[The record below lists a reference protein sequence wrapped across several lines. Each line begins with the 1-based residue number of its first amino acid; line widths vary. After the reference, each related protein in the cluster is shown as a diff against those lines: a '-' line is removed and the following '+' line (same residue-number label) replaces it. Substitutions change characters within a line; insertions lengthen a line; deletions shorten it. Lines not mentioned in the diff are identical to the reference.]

1 LEMEPYVYWFL
12 LAFGLLA
19 LEMAT
24 GTFYMLIVSI
34 ALGLAGIGGL
44 LGLNL
49 PLQIT
54 LSAVASIIGTVIL
67 RRMKGMRTGK
77 MISQSLDIGQSVRV
91 ISWLEDGIARVH
103 YRGTEWDAELE
114 SSSVPRDGV
123 LYIKAIQGSKL
134 ILTPYKLHQQLD

>member
-1 LEMEPYVYWFL
+1 MEMEPYVYWFL

-19 LEMAT
+19 LEMVT

-34 ALGLAGIGGL
+34 ALGLAGIAAL
-44 LGLNL
+44 FGLNL

-54 LSAVASIIGTVIL
+54 LSAAASIIGTVIL
-67 RRMKGMRTGK
+67 RRMKGMHTGK

-91 ISWLEDGIARVH
+91 ISWLEDGVARVH

-134 ILTPYKLHQQLD
+134 ILTPYKPHQQ

>member
-1 LEMEPYVYWFL
+1 MEPYVYWFL

-34 ALGLAGIGGL
+34 ALGLAGIAAL

-54 LSAVASIIGTVIL
+54 LSAVTSIMGTVIL
-67 RRMKGMRTGK
+67 YRMNGARTTGK

-91 ISWLEDGIARVH
+91 ISWREDGVARVH
-103 YRGTEWDAELE
+103 YRGTEWDAELD
-114 SSSVPRDGV
+114 SSSLQRDGV

-134 ILTPYKLHQQLD
+134 ILTPYKPQQQ

>member
-1 LEMEPYVYWFL
+1 MEPYVYWFL

-24 GTFYMLIVSI
+24 GSFYMLIVSI
-34 ALGLAGIGGL
+34 ALGLAGIAAL

-54 LSAVASIIGTVIL
+54 LSAVASIMGIVIL

>member
-1 LEMEPYVYWFL
+1 MKPYVYWFL

-34 ALGLAGIGGL
+34 ALGLAGIGAL
-44 LGLNL
+44 FGLNL

-67 RRMKGMRTGK
+67 RRMKGTHTEI
-77 MISQSLDIGQSVRV
+77 ISQSLDIGQSVRI
-91 ISWLEDGIARVH
+91 ISWREDGIARVH

-114 SSSVPRDGV
+114 ASSVPHNSV

-134 ILTPYKLHQQLD
+134 ILTPYKPR

>member
-1 LEMEPYVYWFL
+1 MHLEPYIYWFL

-24 GTFYMLIVSI
+24 GTFYILIVSI
-34 ALGLAGIGGL
+34 AAGLGGIAAL

-54 LSAVASIIGTVIL
+54 LSAVASIIGTVML
-67 RRMKGMRTGK
+67 RRMRGTATGK
-77 MISQSLDIGQSVRV
+77 MTSQSLDIGQSVQV
-91 ISWLEDGIARVH
+91 ISWREDGVARVH

-114 SSSVPRDGV
+114 SPSLPRDGV

-134 ILTPYKLHQQLD
+134 ILTPDKPQQQ

>member
-1 LEMEPYVYWFL
+1 MEIEPYIFWFL

-34 ALGLAGIGGL
+34 ALGLAGIGAL
-44 LGLNL
+44 LGLNV

-54 LSAVASIIGTVIL
+54 FCAAASIIGTVLL
-67 RRMKGMRTGK
+67 RRMKGVRIGK
-77 MISQSLDIGQSVRV
+77 MISQSLDIGQSVQV
-91 ISWLEDGIARVH
+91 LSWREDGVARVH

-114 SSSVPRDGV
+114 SSSLTRDGI

-134 ILTPYKLHQQLD
+134 ILTPYKPQQ

>member
-1 LEMEPYVYWFL
+1 MEMEPYVYWFL

-34 ALGLAGIGGL
+34 ALGLAGIAAL

-67 RRMKGMRTGK
+67 RHMKGMRTGK

-91 ISWLEDGIARVH
+91 ISWLEDGVARVH

-134 ILTPYKLHQQLD
+134 ILTPYKPHQQ

>member
-1 LEMEPYVYWFL
+1 LEIEPYIFWFL

-34 ALGLAGIGGL
+34 ALGLAGIGAL
-44 LGLNL
+44 LGLNV

-54 LSAVASIIGTVIL
+54 FCAAASIIGTVLL
-67 RRMKGMRTGK
+67 RRMKGVRIGK
-77 MISQSLDIGQSVRV
+77 MISQSLDIGQSVQV
-91 ISWLEDGIARVH
+91 LSWREDGVARVH

-114 SSSVPRDGV
+114 SSSLTRDGI

-134 ILTPYKLHQQLD
+134 ILTPYKPQQ

>member
-1 LEMEPYVYWFL
+1 MEPYVYWFL

-34 ALGLAGIGGL
+34 AFGLAGIGAL

-49 PLQIT
+49 PLQVT

-91 ISWLEDGIARVH
+91 ISWLEGGIARVH

>member
-1 LEMEPYVYWFL
+1 MEPYVYWFL

-34 ALGLAGIGGL
+34 ALGLAGIGAL

-54 LSAVASIIGTVIL
+54 LSAVASIMGTVIL

-134 ILTPYKLHQQLD
+134 ILTSYKLHQQLD

>member
-1 LEMEPYVYWFL
+1 MHLEPYIYWFL

-24 GTFYMLIVSI
+24 GTFHMLLVSL
-34 ALGLAGIGGL
+34 ASGLAGIAAL

-67 RRMKGMRTGK
+67 HRMRGTPTGK
-77 MISQSLDIGQSVRV
+77 MTSQSFDIGQSVQV
-91 ISWLEDGIARVH
+91 ISWREDGVARVH

-114 SSSVPRDGV
+114 SPSLPRDGV

-134 ILTPYKLHQQLD
+134 ILTPDKPQQQ

>member
-34 ALGLAGIGGL
+34 ALGLAGIAAL

-54 LSAVASIIGTVIL
+54 LCAVASIIGTVIL

-77 MISQSLDIGQSVRV
+77 IISQSLDIGQSVRV
-91 ISWLEDGIARVH
+91 ISWHGDGDARVH

-114 SSSVPRDGV
+114 SSSLPRDGV

-134 ILTPYKLHQQLD
+134 ILTPYKPQ

>member
-1 LEMEPYVYWFL
+1 MEPYVYWFL

-34 ALGLAGIGGL
+34 ALGLAGIGAL

-54 LSAVASIIGTVIL
+54 LSAVASIIGTVLL

-77 MISQSLDIGQSVRV
+77 MISQSLDIGESVRV
-91 ISWLEDGIARVH
+91 ISWLKDGVARVH

-114 SSSVPRDGV
+114 SSGVPRDGE

-134 ILTPYKLHQQLD
+134 ILTPYKPH

>member
-1 LEMEPYVYWFL
+1 MEPYVYWFL

-19 LEMAT
+19 LEMVT

-34 ALGLAGIGGL
+34 ALGLAGIGAL
-44 LGLNL
+44 LGLNV

>member
-1 LEMEPYVYWFL
+1 MEPYVYWFL

-34 ALGLAGIGGL
+34 ALGLAGIAAL

-77 MISQSLDIGQSVRV
+77 MISQSLDIGPSVRV

-114 SSSVPRDGV
+114 SSSLPRDGV

-134 ILTPYKLHQQLD
+134 ILTPYKSQQ

>member
-1 LEMEPYVYWFL
+1 MEIEPYVYWFL

-34 ALGLAGIGGL
+34 ALGLAGIAAL

-54 LSAVASIIGTVIL
+54 LSAVASILGTVIL
-67 RRMKGMRTGK
+67 RRMKGIRTGK

-91 ISWLEDGIARVH
+91 ISWREDGVARVY

-114 SSSVPRDGV
+114 SPCSSRDGV
-123 LYIKAIQGSKL
+123 LYIKAVQGSKL
-134 ILTPYKLHQQLD
+134 ILTPYKQQQ

>member
-1 LEMEPYVYWFL
+1 MEMEPYVYWFL

-34 ALGLAGIGGL
+34 ASGLAGIAAL

-49 PLQIT
+49 PLQIM
-54 LSAVASIIGTVIL
+54 LSAVASIIGTLIL
-67 RRMKGMRTGK
+67 RRMKGMSTGK
-77 MISQSLDIGQSVRV
+77 VISQSLDIGQSVRV
-91 ISWLEDGIARVH
+91 ISWREDGVARVH

-114 SSSVPRDGV
+114 SSSLQRDGV
-123 LYIKAIQGSKL
+123 LYIKAIEGSKL
-134 ILTPYKLHQQLD
+134 ILTPYKPQQQ

>member
-1 LEMEPYVYWFL
+1 
-12 LAFGLLA
+12 
-19 LEMAT
+19 
-24 GTFYMLIVSI
+24 MLIVSI
-34 ALGLAGIGGL
+34 ALGLAGIAAL

-54 LSAVASIIGTVIL
+54 LSAMASIIGTVIL
-67 RRMKGMRTGK
+67 RRMKGMSTGK

-91 ISWLEDGIARVH
+91 ISWREDGVARVH

-114 SSSVPRDGV
+114 SSSLQRDGV

-134 ILTPYKLHQQLD
+134 ILTPYKPQQQ

>member
-1 LEMEPYVYWFL
+1 MEMEPYVYWFL

-34 ALGLAGIGGL
+34 ALGLAGIAAL

-54 LSAVASIIGTVIL
+54 LSAVASILGTVIL
-67 RRMKGMRTGK
+67 RRTKGMRTGK

-91 ISWLEDGIARVH
+91 ISWRGDSVARVY

-114 SSSVPRDGV
+114 SPGSSRDGA
-123 LYIKAIQGSKL
+123 LYIKAVQGSKL
-134 ILTPYKLHQQLD
+134 ILTPYKQQQ

>member
-1 LEMEPYVYWFL
+1 MEPYVYWFL

-34 ALGLAGIGGL
+34 AFGLAGIAAL

-49 PLQIT
+49 PLQIM

-67 RRMKGMRTGK
+67 RRMKGMHTGK

-91 ISWLEDGIARVH
+91 VSWLEDGVARVH

-114 SSSVPRDGV
+114 SLSVPHDGV

-134 ILTPYKLHQQLD
+134 ILTPYKLHQQ

>member
-1 LEMEPYVYWFL
+1 LELEPYVYWFL
-12 LAFGLLA
+12 LAIGLLA

-34 ALGLAGIGGL
+34 ASGLAGVAAL

-54 LSAVASIIGTVIL
+54 LSAVASIIGTVML
-67 RRMKGMRTGK
+67 RRMKGLRTGK
-77 MISQSLDIGQSVRV
+77 MVSQSLDIGQSVQV
-91 ISWLEDGIARVH
+91 ISWRDDGVARVH

-114 SSSVPRDGV
+114 SPSLPRDGV

-134 ILTPYKLHQQLD
+134 ILTPDKLPQQ

>member
-1 LEMEPYVYWFL
+1 MEPYVYWFL

-34 ALGLAGIGGL
+34 ALGLAGIGAL

-67 RRMKGMRTGK
+67 RRMKDMRTGE
-77 MISQSLDIGQSVRV
+77 MSSQSLDIGQSVRV

>member
-1 LEMEPYVYWFL
+1 MEPYVYWFL

-34 ALGLAGIGGL
+34 ALGLAGIAAL

-91 ISWLEDGIARVH
+91 ISWLEDGVARVH

-134 ILTPYKLHQQLD
+134 ILTPYKPHQQ